1 MRRVALS
8 VALLLAATSA
18 GHSESMWVNGQ
29 EFAQNHCEKNQ
40 VAANRYVVGLMD
52 GFATGS
58 QISKSRG
65 YCTPPSATAG
75 QATAVACKYAREHP
89 TEWHVPAA
97 YLVIQ
102 ALQDAWPC
110 ND

>member
-1 MRRVALS
+1 MRSVVLSIALVLS
-8 VALLLAATSA
+8 MTTA
-18 GHSESMWVNGQ
+18 GHAESMWVNGQ

-52 GFATGS
+52 GYATGS

-65 YCTPPSATAG
+65 YCTPPSVSAG
-75 QATAVACKYAREHP
+75 QATAVACKFARDNP
-89 TEWHVPAA
+89 SEWHVPAA
-97 YLVIQ
+97 YLVIK